1 NIGHTQA
8 AAGVAGVIK
17 MVMAMRHGVLPRT
30 LHVDAPSSHVDWS
43 AGAVELLTESRSW
56 PRVERPWRAGVSSF
70 GISGTNAHVIIEQGP
85 ETPEPEEASQGQ
97 APAATAGVVPVLVSG
112 RSVEALRAQVV
123 FAFLLGL
130 LFALMRMS
138 SVRPYRWIAIAYI
151 EIFRGLPAL
160 LIFLLILFLPLAL
173 SGFQVPGGTYGEGIL
188 GLTIVGSAYMAE
200 TLRAGLQAVPKGQME
215 AARSL
220 GMSYTRAMV
229 SIVIPQAVRI
239 VIPPTTNQFVSLLK
253 DSSLVLFLGVSGD
266 YVELTKFGND
276 MASTHANAT
285 PILVVGV
292 TYLLVT
298 IPLGYLA
305 SRLEKRQAKG
315 R

>member
-1 NIGHTQA
+1 MTDQ
-8 AAGVAGVIK
+8 
-17 MVMAMRHGVLPRT
+17 PT
-30 LHVDAPSSHVDWS
+30 T
-43 AGAVELLTESRSW
+43 TE
-56 PRVERPWRAGVSSF
+56 P
-70 GISGTNAHVIIEQGP
+70 
-85 ETPEPEEASQGQ
+85 TPGGG
-97 APAATAGVVPVLVSG
+97 APAGSGLSPRKRQQISRGVQYLVLAAV
-112 RSVEALRAQVV
+112 VVFLALRIEWGKLGENFTRLDVAEKTLPDLFTIALKNTIIYSVGGFV

-130 LFALMRMS
+130 LFALMRLS
-138 SVRPYRWIAIAYI
+138 SVRPYRWIAVAYI

-160 LIFLLILFLPLAL
+160 LIFLLILFLPLAIT
-173 SGFQVPGGTYGEGIL
+173 GFEVPGGTYGQGIL

-229 SIVIPQAVRI
+229 TIVIPQAVRI

-276 MASTHANAT
+276 MASTYANAT

-305 SRLEKRQAKG
+305 SRLEKRQARG

>member
-1 NIGHTQA
+1 MTDHLKA
-8 AAGVAGVIK
+8 AEPSRPAGTPSGRAGLSPRKKQRISRAVQYVVLAALVVFLALRVEWGPLGQNFAKGEVAGEMFPDLFTVALK
-17 MVMAMRHGVLPRT
+17 NT
-30 LHVDAPSSHVDWS
+30 
-43 AGAVELLTESRSW
+43 
-56 PRVERPWRAGVSSF
+56 
-70 GISGTNAHVIIEQGP
+70 IIY
-85 ETPEPEEASQGQ
+85 
-97 APAATAGVVPVLVSG
+97 
-112 RSVEALRAQVV
+112 SVGGFV

-130 LFALMRMS
+130 VFALMRMS
-138 SVRPYRWIAIAYI
+138 SVRPYRWIAVAYI

-173 SGFQVPGGTYGEGIL
+173 PGFEVPGGTYGQGIL
-188 GLTIVGSAYMAE
+188 GLTVVGAAYMAE

-220 GMSYTRAMV
+220 GMSHARAMV

-239 VIPPTTNQFVSLLK
+239 VIPPTTNQFVALLK
-253 DSSLVLFLGVSGD
+253 DSSLVLFLGVSGE

-276 MASTHANAT
+276 MASTYANAT
-285 PILVVGV
+285 PILVVGI

-305 SRLEKRQAKG
+305 SRLERRQAKG

>member
-1 NIGHTQA
+1 MTEQSTPAEPSGPGGAPPVRT
-8 AAGVAGVIK
+8 G
-17 MVMAMRHGVLPRT
+17 LSPRKKQQI
-30 LHVDAPSSHVDWS
+30 SR
-43 AGAVELLTESRSW
+43 AVQY
-56 PRVERPWRAGVSSF
+56 V
-70 GISGTNAHVIIEQGP
+70 
-85 ETPEPEEASQGQ
+85 
-97 APAATAGVVPVLVSG
+97 VLVAVVVSL
-112 RSVEALRAQVV
+112 ALRIEWGQLAANFAKPEVAAETLPDV
-123 FAFLLGL
+123 FTVALKNTIIYSVGGFFFAFLLGL
-130 LFALMRMS
+130 VFALMRMS
-138 SVRPYRWIAIAYI
+138 SVLVYRWIAIAYI

-173 SGFQVPGGTYGEGIL
+173 PGFEVPGGTYGQGIL

-220 GMSYTRAMV
+220 GMSHARAMTT
-229 SIVIPQAVRI
+229 IVIPQAVRI

-253 DSSLVLFLGVSGD
+253 DSSLVLFLGVSGE

-276 MASTHANAT
+276 MASTYANAT

>member
-1 NIGHTQA
+1 MTEQSTPA
-8 AAGVAGVIK
+8 E
-17 MVMAMRHGVLPRT
+17 
-30 LHVDAPSSHVDWS
+30 S
-43 AGAVELLTESRSW
+43 AGPAGAPPGRTGLSPRKKQQISRI
-56 PRVERPWRAGVSSF
+56 VQYV
-70 GISGTNAHVIIEQGP
+70 
-85 ETPEPEEASQGQ
+85 
-97 APAATAGVVPVLVSG
+97 VLVA
-112 RSVEALRAQVV
+112 VVVFLALRIEWGQLAENFAKPEVAAETLPDV
-123 FAFLLGL
+123 FTVALKNTIIYAVGGFFFAFLLGL
-130 LFALMRMS
+130 VFALMRMS
-138 SVRPYRWIAIAYI
+138 SVLVYRWIAIAYI

-173 SGFQVPGGTYGEGIL
+173 PGFEVPGGTYGQGIL

-220 GMSYTRAMV
+220 GMSHARAMTT
-229 SIVIPQAVRI
+229 IVIPQAVRI

-253 DSSLVLFLGVSGD
+253 DSSLVLFLGVSGE

-276 MASTHANAT
+276 MASTFANAT

-305 SRLEKRQAKG
+305 SRLEKRQARG

>member
-1 NIGHTQA
+1 MTDQPKTTEPA
-8 AAGVAGVIK
+8 LAGGTPGKSGLSPRKRQRISRAVQYVVLVAVA
-17 MVMAMRHGVLPRT
+17 VFLAMRIEWGKLGENFTKLDVAEKTLPDLFT
-30 LHVDAPSSHVDWS
+30 VALKN
-43 AGAVELLTESRSW
+43 T
-56 PRVERPWRAGVSSF
+56 
-70 GISGTNAHVIIEQGP
+70 IIY
-85 ETPEPEEASQGQ
+85 
-97 APAATAGVVPVLVSG
+97 
-112 RSVEALRAQVV
+112 SVGGFV

-130 LFALMRMS
+130 VLALMRLS
-138 SVRPYRWIAIAYI
+138 SVRPYRWIAVAYI

-160 LIFLLILFLPLAL
+160 LIFLLILFLPLAITGL
-173 SGFQVPGGTYGEGIL
+173 EIPGGTYGQGIL

-276 MASTHANAT
+276 TASTYANAT

-305 SRLEKRQAKG
+305 SRLERRQARG

>member
-1 NIGHTQA
+1 MTDQPTTTEPTPG
-8 AAGVAGVIK
+8 G
-17 MVMAMRHGVLPRT
+17 
-30 LHVDAPSSHVDWS
+30 DAP
-43 AGAVELLTESRSW
+43 AGSGLSPRKRQQISRAVQYVVLAAVAVFLALTIEWGELGKNFARLDVAEKTLPELFTI
-56 PRVERPWRAGVSSF
+56 ALKN
-70 GISGTNAHVIIEQGP
+70 TIIY
-85 ETPEPEEASQGQ
+85 
-97 APAATAGVVPVLVSG
+97 
-112 RSVEALRAQVV
+112 SVGGFF

>member
-1 NIGHTQA
+1 MTNQSTTTESPG
-8 AAGVAGVIK
+8 
-17 MVMAMRHGVLPRT
+17 P
-30 LHVDAPSSHVDWS
+30 
-43 AGAVELLTESRSW
+43 AGAPPGRTKLSPRKKQQISRAIQYVVLVVVAVFLLTR
-56 PRVERPWRAGVSSF
+56 
-70 GISGTNAHVIIEQGP
+70 IEWAELGKNFTKP
-85 ETPEPEEASQGQ
+85 EVASQMLPDLFTV
-97 APAATAGVVPVLVSG
+97 ALVNTIIY
-112 RSVEALRAQVV
+112 SVGGFA

-138 SVRPYRWIAIAYI
+138 SVRPYRWIAVAYI
-151 EIFRGLPAL
+151 EIFRGLPAV
-160 LIFLLILFLPLAL
+160 LIFLFILFLPLAL
-173 SGFQVPGGTYGEGIL
+173 PGFEVPGGTYGQGIL

-200 TLRAGLQAVPKGQME
+200 TLRAGLQAVPKGQLE

-220 GMSYTRAMV
+220 GMSYSRGMI

-253 DSSLVLFLGVSGD
+253 DSSLVLFLGVSGE

-276 MASTHANAT
+276 QASTFSNAT
-285 PILVVGV
+285 PLLVVGV

-305 SRLEKRQAKG
+305 SRLEKRQMKG

>member
-1 NIGHTQA
+1 MTDQPTTA
-8 AAGVAGVIK
+8 E
-17 MVMAMRHGVLPRT
+17 
-30 LHVDAPSSHVDWS
+30 PSGP
-43 AGAVELLTESRSW
+43 AGAPPGRTGLSPRKKQQISRAVQYVVLAAVVVFLAVRIDWVSLGENFTRPDIAEKTLPELFTVALKNT
-56 PRVERPWRAGVSSF
+56 
-70 GISGTNAHVIIEQGP
+70 IIY
-85 ETPEPEEASQGQ
+85 
-97 APAATAGVVPVLVSG
+97 
-112 RSVEALRAQVV
+112 SVGGFF

-138 SVRPYRWIAIAYI
+138 SVRPYRWIAVAYI

-160 LIFLLILFLPLAL
+160 LIFLMILFLPLAL
-173 SGFQVPGGTYGEGIL
+173 RGFEVPGGTYGQGIL

-220 GMSYTRAMV
+220 GMSHARAMIT
-229 SIVIPQAVRI
+229 IVIPQAVRI

-253 DSSLVLFLGVSGD
+253 DSSLVLFLGVSGE

-276 MASTHANAT
+276 LASTYSNAT
-285 PILVVGV
+285 PILVVGM

-305 SRLEKRQAKG
+305 SRLEKRQGKG

>member
-1 NIGHTQA
+1 MTDQSTTTESPGP
-8 AAGVAGVIK
+8 AGTPPGRAKLSPRKKQQISRAIQYVVLVVVAVF
-17 MVMAMRHGVLPRT
+17 
-30 LHVDAPSSHVDWS
+30 
-43 AGAVELLTESRSW
+43 LLTR
-56 PRVERPWRAGVSSF
+56 
-70 GISGTNAHVIIEQGP
+70 IEWAELGKNFTKP
-85 ETPEPEEASQGQ
+85 EVASQMLPDLFTV
-97 APAATAGVVPVLVSG
+97 ALVNTIIY
-112 RSVEALRAQVV
+112 SVGGFA

-138 SVRPYRWIAIAYI
+138 SVRPYRWIAVAYI
-151 EIFRGLPAL
+151 EIFRGLPAV
-160 LIFLLILFLPLAL
+160 LIFLFILFLPLAL
-173 SGFQVPGGTYGEGIL
+173 PGFEVPGGTYGQGIL

-200 TLRAGLQAVPKGQME
+200 TLRAGLQAVPKGQLE

-220 GMSYTRAMV
+220 GMSYTRGMI

-253 DSSLVLFLGVSGD
+253 DSSLVLFLGVSGE

-276 MASTHANAT
+276 QASTFSNAT
-285 PILVVGV
+285 PLLVVGV

-305 SRLEKRQAKG
+305 SRLEKRQMKG

>member
-1 NIGHTQA
+1 MTDQSTTAESPG
-8 AAGVAGVIK
+8 
-17 MVMAMRHGVLPRT
+17 P
-30 LHVDAPSSHVDWS
+30 
-43 AGAVELLTESRSW
+43 AGAPPGRTKLSPRKKQQISRAVQYVVLVVVAVFLLTRIEW
-56 PRVERPWRAGVSSF
+56 GPLGQNFAKGEVAAETLPELFTVALLN
-70 GISGTNAHVIIEQGP
+70 TIIY
-85 ETPEPEEASQGQ
+85 
-97 APAATAGVVPVLVSG
+97 
-112 RSVEALRAQVV
+112 SVGGFV

-130 LFALMRMS
+130 LFALMRLS
-138 SVRPYRWIAIAYI
+138 SVRAYRWIAVAYI
-151 EIFRGLPAL
+151 EVFRGLPAV
-160 LIFLLILFLPLAL
+160 LIFLFILFLPLAL
-173 SGFQVPGGTYGEGIL
+173 PGFEVPGGTYGQGIL

-200 TLRAGLQAVPKGQME
+200 TLRAGLQAVPKGQLE

-220 GMSYTRAMV
+220 GMSYSRGMI

-253 DSSLVLFLGVSGD
+253 DSSLVLFLGVSGE

-276 MASTHANAT
+276 QASTFSNAT
-285 PILVVGV
+285 PLLVVGV

-305 SRLEKRQAKG
+305 SRLEKRQMRG

>member
-1 NIGHTQA
+1 MRPTAVPSPADSGGETSPCRRLSPRQRQRISRTVQYVALVAVVVFLALNIEWGKLGENFTRPDIA
-8 AAGVAGVIK
+8 EK
-17 MVMAMRHGVLPRT
+17 TLPDLFT
-30 LHVDAPSSHVDWS
+30 IALKN
-43 AGAVELLTESRSW
+43 T
-56 PRVERPWRAGVSSF
+56 
-70 GISGTNAHVIIEQGP
+70 IIY
-85 ETPEPEEASQGQ
+85 
-97 APAATAGVVPVLVSG
+97 
-112 RSVEALRAQVV
+112 SVGGFV

-130 LFALMRMS
+130 VLALMRLS
-138 SVRPYRWIAIAYI
+138 SVRPYRWIAVAYI

-160 LIFLLILFLPLAL
+160 LIFLLILFLPLAIT
-173 SGFQVPGGTYGEGIL
+173 GFEVPGGTYGQGIL

-276 MASTHANAT
+276 TASTYANAT

-305 SRLEKRQAKG
+305 SRLERRQARG

>member
-1 NIGHTQA
+1 MTDQSTTTEPAPGGGAPTRS
-8 AAGVAGVIK
+8 G
-17 MVMAMRHGVLPRT
+17 LSPRKRQQI
-30 LHVDAPSSHVDWS
+30 
-43 AGAVELLTESRSW
+43 SRAFQY
-56 PRVERPWRAGVSSF
+56 V
-70 GISGTNAHVIIEQGP
+70 
-85 ETPEPEEASQGQ
+85 
-97 APAATAGVVPVLVSG
+97 VLVAVAVFLVLRIEWAKLG
-112 RSVEALRAQVV
+112 ENFTKLDVAAETLPDLFTVALKNTIIYSVGGFF

-138 SVRPYRWIAIAYI
+138 SVRPYRWIAVTYI

-173 SGFQVPGGTYGEGIL
+173 SGFEVPGGTYGQGIL

-220 GMSYTRAMV
+220 GMSYSRAMI

-253 DSSLVLFLGVSGD
+253 DSSLVLFLGVSGE

-276 MASTHANAT
+276 TASTFANAT

-305 SRLEKRQAKG
+305 SRLEKRQARG

>member
-1 NIGHTQA
+1 MTDQS
-8 AAGVAGVIK
+8 
-17 MVMAMRHGVLPRT
+17 T
-30 LHVDAPSSHVDWS
+30 T
-43 AGAVELLTESRSW
+43 TE
-56 PRVERPWRAGVSSF
+56 P
-70 GISGTNAHVIIEQGP
+70 
-85 ETPEPEEASQGQ
+85 TPGGG
-97 APAATAGVVPVLVSG
+97 APAGSGLSPRKRQQISRAVQYVVLAAVAVFLALTIEWGELGKNFARLDVAEKTLPELFTIALKNTIIY
-112 RSVEALRAQVV
+112 SVGGFV

>member
-1 NIGHTQA
+1 MTDHPKTVEPTPGGGA
-8 AAGVAGVIK
+8 PAGSGLSPRKRQQISRGVQYL
-17 MVMAMRHGVLPRT
+17 VL
-30 LHVDAPSSHVDWS
+30 
-43 AGAVELLTESRSW
+43 GAVVAFL
-56 PRVERPWRAGVSSF
+56 
-70 GISGTNAHVIIEQGP
+70 
-85 ETPEPEEASQGQ
+85 
-97 APAATAGVVPVLVSG
+97 
-112 RSVEALRAQVV
+112 ALRIEWGKLGENFTRPDIAEKTLPDLFTIALKNTIIYSVGGFV

-130 LFALMRMS
+130 LFALMRLS
-138 SVRPYRWIAIAYI
+138 SVRPYRWIAVAYI

-160 LIFLLILFLPLAL
+160 LVFLLILFLPLAIT
-173 SGFQVPGGTYGEGIL
+173 GFEVPGGTYGQGIL

-220 GMSYTRAMV
+220 GMSYSRAMV

-276 MASTHANAT
+276 TASTYANAT

-305 SRLEKRQAKG
+305 SRLERRQARG

>member
-1 NIGHTQA
+1 MTDQSTKAEPGPDRGVPVKTGLSPRKKQQISRAVQYVVLA
-8 AAGVAGVIK
+8 AAVVFLLMRIEWGKLAENFTKPEVA
-17 MVMAMRHGVLPRT
+17 AETLPDLFT
-30 LHVDAPSSHVDWS
+30 VALKN
-43 AGAVELLTESRSW
+43 T
-56 PRVERPWRAGVSSF
+56 
-70 GISGTNAHVIIEQGP
+70 IIY
-85 ETPEPEEASQGQ
+85 
-97 APAATAGVVPVLVSG
+97 
-112 RSVEALRAQVV
+112 SVGGFF

-173 SGFQVPGGTYGEGIL
+173 PGFEVPGGTYGQGIL

-200 TLRAGLQAVPKGQME
+200 TLRAGLQAVPRGQME

-220 GMSYTRAMV
+220 GMSHARAMTT
-229 SIVIPQAVRI
+229 IVIPQAVRI

-253 DSSLVLFLGVSGD
+253 DSSLVLFLGVSGE

-276 MASTHANAT
+276 MASTFANAT

-305 SRLEKRQAKG
+305 SRLEKRQARG

>member
-1 NIGHTQA
+1 MTDQSTTTESPGP
-8 AAGVAGVIK
+8 AGVPPGRTK
-17 MVMAMRHGVLPRT
+17 LSPRKKQQI
-30 LHVDAPSSHVDWS
+30 
-43 AGAVELLTESRSW
+43 SR
-56 PRVERPWRAGVSSF
+56 
-70 GISGTNAHVIIEQGP
+70 IIQY
-85 ETPEPEEASQGQ
+85 
-97 APAATAGVVPVLVSG
+97 VVLVVVAVFLVTRIEWGPLGQNFAKSEVAAEMLPELF
-112 RSVEALRAQVV
+112 SVALLNTIIYSVGGFV

-130 LFALMRMS
+130 LFALMRLS
-138 SVRPYRWIAIAYI
+138 SVRPYRWIAVAYI
-151 EIFRGLPAL
+151 EIFRGLPAV
-160 LIFLLILFLPLAL
+160 LIFLFILFLPLAL
-173 SGFQVPGGTYGEGIL
+173 PGFEVPGGTYGQGIL

-200 TLRAGLQAVPKGQME
+200 TLRAGLQAVPKGQLE

-220 GMSYTRAMV
+220 GMSYSRGMI

-253 DSSLVLFLGVSGD
+253 DSSLVLFLGVSGE

-276 MASTHANAT
+276 TASTYANAT
-285 PILVVGV
+285 PLLVVGV

-305 SRLEKRQAKG
+305 SRLEKRQMKG